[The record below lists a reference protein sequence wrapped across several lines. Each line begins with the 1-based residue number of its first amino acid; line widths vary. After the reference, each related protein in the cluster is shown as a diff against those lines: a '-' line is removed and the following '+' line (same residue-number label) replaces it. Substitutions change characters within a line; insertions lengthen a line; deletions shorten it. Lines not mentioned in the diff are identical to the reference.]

1 MLPYIYIYHT
11 LYTIH
16 YMDPIS
22 YRNTIY
28 RICRTPQVSAVK
40 TRSSCRKGM
49 ERDLVHLSGRK
60 KMRRCSDAEGNM
72 VRPCN
77 VRL

>member
-1 MLPYIYIYHT
+1 MLPYIIIYIYI
-11 LYTIH
+11 YTP
-16 YMDPIS
+16 YMVPMG

-28 RICRTPQVSAVK
+28 RICKTPQVSAVK

-49 ERDLVHLSGRK
+49 ERDLVHLSGSFL
-60 KMRRCSDAEGNM
+60 MRRCSDAEGNM
-72 VRPCN
+72 VKPCN

>member
-1 MLPYIYIYHT
+1 MVNVTIYIYI
-11 LYTIH
+11 YTIH

-60 KMRRCSDAEGNM
+60 KCAHVVMQRETW
-72 VRPCN
+72 
-77 VRL
+77 